1 MDFFK
6 KSTHAKGIF
15 SKSQIEEIRSRI
27 HEESAGR
34 LPEGT
39 SWLTLEE
46 AELIKRFYQ
55 AKISDVCAFLKL
67 PKFIQVRTL
76 LIFILFM
83 FYCSL

>member
-6 KSTHAKGIF
+6 KSTHAKGILTTA
-15 SKSQIEEIRSRI
+15 QIEEIRLKI
-27 HEESAGR
+27 HEESAKR
-34 LPEGT
+34 MSDAI

-67 PKFIQVRTL
+67 PKFIQVQK
-76 LIFILFM
+76 
-83 FYCSL
+83 C